1 MQEPLPPA
9 GAQQSVHHGAGW
21 GVDGRT
27 GHGSQVGDRTVIC
40 GHRTSQRD
48 RACRVPEHGPEA
60 AISAVSSAGTTRAH
74 RRSLRRGRPCCCEPP
89 APTELSSSCRS
100 LKLTLRLRLACPLS
114 NEQQCHGCVSEGG
127 PRAGQVGVVP
137 PGACGLRAGVRRV
150 PVTHRPGGRGRR
162 PLVRRCARGGQGR
175 QSRSPE
181 SVHVRSAA
189 LARVSPD
196 CRGSRRSVRPGH
208 HGTTCHR
215 GCGHFRPVPST
226 KVWRVERVARRAAST
241 NRRARTK
248 PMTPAPTP
256 QSAASTRN
264 GLAESAVQP
273 LRAHFGLAVLLTS
286 SS

>member
-1 MQEPLPPA
+1 M
-9 GAQQSVHHGAGW
+9 
-21 GVDGRT
+21 
-27 GHGSQVGDRTVIC
+27 IC

-175 QSRSPE
+175 RSRVAWVGACPFSRLGPGQP
-181 SVHVRSAA
+181 R
-189 LARVSPD
+189 L
-196 CRGSRRSVRPGH
+196 SRRSPICGLVITGRHVTGGVGTSGRSHPQRCGGWRGLRDVRHPPTGEL
-208 HGTTCHR
+208 GR
-215 GCGHFRPVPST
+215 
-226 KVWRVERVARRAAST
+226 
-241 NRRARTK
+241 NR
-248 PMTPAPTP
+248 
-256 QSAASTRN
+256 
-264 GLAESAVQP
+264 
-273 LRAHFGLAVLLTS
+273 
-286 SS
+286 